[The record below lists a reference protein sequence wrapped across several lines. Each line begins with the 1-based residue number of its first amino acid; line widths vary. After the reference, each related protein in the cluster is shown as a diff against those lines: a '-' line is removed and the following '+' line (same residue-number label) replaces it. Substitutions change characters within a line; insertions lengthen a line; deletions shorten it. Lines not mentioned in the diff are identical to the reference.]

1 MRRSRQIPA
10 AGGAAARLRALAA
23 RGRALALLL
32 ALAAVA
38 AGCSPGEAPVPP
50 EAAEPEAWEGY
61 GSQTV
66 VLFFAE
72 GGLEPVWREELRV
85 IELHTDPA
93 DRIERALEELFRGP
107 EQGRGRAWPPGAR
120 LAHVFIEDRGGLLTL
135 DFHPATVG
143 LLTRAGSLEERLAL
157 ESLERTLRV
166 NFPALRAVRILVG
179 GEPAASL
186 GGHLSTARPLRLAT
200 ERRTAEDT

>member
-1 MRRSRQIPA
+1 MRRTRQAMA
-10 AGGAAARLRALAA
+10 AGGLPAGRWLA
-23 RGRALALLL
+23 ALLL
-32 ALAAVA
+32 AVAALA
-38 AGCSPGEAPVPP
+38 AGCGPGDAPPPP

-72 GGLEPVWREELRV
+72 GGLEPAWREELRV

-93 DRIERALEELFRGP
+93 DRVERVLEELFRGP
-107 EQGRGRAWPPGAR
+107 EQGRGRAWPPGTR
-120 LAHVFIEDRGGLLTL
+120 LAHVFIEDRAGLLTL

-157 ESLERTLRV
+157 ESLRRTLRV
-166 NFPALRAVRILVG
+166 NFPELRALRILVG

-186 GGHLSTARPLRLAT
+186 GGHLSTARPLRLAA
-200 ERRTAEDT
+200 ERRPAEDA

>member
-1 MRRSRQIPA
+1 MRRRF
-10 AGGAAARLRALAA
+10 
-23 RGRALALLL
+23 LALLL
-32 ALAAVA
+32 VLA
-38 AGCSPGEAPVPP
+38 AGCGPGEAPAPP
-50 EAAEPEAWEGY
+50 EGAEPETWEGY

-72 GGLEPVWREELRV
+72 GSLEPAWREELRV

-93 DRIERALEELFRGP
+93 DRVARALEELFRGP
-107 EQGRGRAWPPGAR
+107 EQGRGRAWPPGTR
-120 LAHVFIEDRGGLLTL
+120 LAHVFLEDREGLLTL
-135 DFHPATVG
+135 DFHPSTVG

-157 ESLERTLRV
+157 ESLRRTLRV
-166 NFPALRAVRILVG
+166 NFPELRAVRILVG

-200 ERRTAEDT
+200 ESRPAEDT